1 LSLQARQL
9 DAERAARAHLE
20 AEVQELKARNERL
33 EYLLRE
39 LQRARFGK
47 SSEKLDPD
55 QLALSF
61 EDIEIA
67 IGEVREADDRARSEK
82 RQARKQANTGEGR
95 RALPKDL
102 PRIETVIEPDSLAC
116 PCGCGEMVRIGEDV
130 SERLDIVP
138 AELRVLVTIR
148 PKYA

>member
-1 LSLQARQL
+1 MVMSQGLPSLDL
-9 DAERAARAHLE
+9 DVLPPETRVAVTAHLEALAAERLARAHLE
-20 AEVQELKARNERL
+20 AEIADLKAANERL
-33 EYLLRE
+33 EHLLLE

-67 IGEVREADDRARSEK
+67 IGEVREADDRARPEK
-82 RQARKQANTGEGR
+82 RQAKEQAGTREGR

-102 PRIETVIEPDSLAC
+102 PRI
-116 PCGCGEMVRIGEDV
+116 R
-130 SERLDIVP
+130 SEER
-138 AELRVLVTIR
+138 RVGR
-148 PKYA
+148 GR